1 MNNKIQK
8 ISAMCLLGSMLLYSL
23 PVAAFTK
30 EETVYSNAKANG
42 EKYKSV
48 VTVHLEN
55 TEEEKTL
62 RDLTD
67 LLNIENTNGDETYKI
82 EGDTIVWDANQKDI
96 YYKGE
101 SDKALPID
109 VSVSYELNG
118 EKISEEDIAG
128 KSGNVKLTMNF
139 TNNLENQKWLNG
151 RYETLYT
158 PFVVAA
164 GTYIN
169 NENNTNIEIENG
181 KLIDDG
187 SKTFAVG
194 LVFPGMQKSLNL
206 SRSVFEVPE
215 SITITMESK
224 DFEMNNI
231 LNFVTPIKFDDSKL
245 DMLKDLRNVY
255 SQVDKLQSA
264 SKQIGDGAKTLAQGT
279 TTYYEKSQEFNQGV
293 KQFSQGV
300 SKANSSYSELNAGIS
315 SIDSGSKQLQT
326 GSKQLSDG
334 TAALDAGVDTM
345 RSKVSAS
352 AGKIPELVNGA
363 SQVYGGLE
371 QLYSGI
377 STSAS
382 AENPDTTNKLTAL
395 VTEEKTQAGTLLE
408 YNKSLTSAKAG
419 LEAIDTSSMD
429 TTTVAAIQ
437 TAIGTLDAQIKANN
451 KVAGTLNTN
460 ADNYVALVQGIK
472 ADTKTQLQGLAQNV
486 ETLKDGAKQLID
498 GTSVVQSSMKELN
511 GGLDTL
517 SNSTKQLS
525 KGASELYSGT
535 ATLAAGASQV
545 KAGSVQMKAGLNE
558 LDTSAKVILDANTQ
572 LTEGAKTIQEGATQL
587 SSGIEEFN
595 NTGINKVCNFI
606 NNDVRNLTDR
616 IQILKDLSSEYNSF
630 TKTAEDTE
638 SNVKFIT
645 IVDAIKKKDS
655 NKGQEEIDEKPA
667 K

>member
-1 MNNKIQK
+1 
-8 ISAMCLLGSMLLYSL
+8 
-23 PVAAFTK
+23 
-30 EETVYSNAKANG
+30 
-42 EKYKSV
+42 
-48 VTVHLEN
+48 
-55 TEEEKTL
+55 
-62 RDLTD
+62 
-67 LLNIENTNGDETYKI
+67 
-82 EGDTIVWDANQKDI
+82 
-96 YYKGE
+96 
-101 SDKALPID
+101 
-109 VSVSYELNG
+109 
-118 EKISEEDIAG
+118 
-128 KSGNVKLTMNF
+128 
-139 TNNLENQKWLNG
+139 
-151 RYETLYT
+151 
-158 PFVVAA
+158 
-164 GTYIN
+164 
-169 NENNTNIEIENG
+169 
-181 KLIDDG
+181 
-187 SKTFAVG
+187 
-194 LVFPGMQKSLNL
+194 
-206 SRSVFEVPE
+206 
-215 SITITMESK
+215 
-224 DFEMNNI
+224 
-231 LNFVTPIKFDDSKL
+231 
-245 DMLKDLRNVY
+245 MLKDLRNVY